1 MKKYRA
7 VLPIALIL
15 LVVIACYKLVSDT
28 GNVGREYENY
38 LTAARK
44 AADVGITKTMLENY
58 RAALEIQ
65 GSADIYAEVAEYY
78 KTKGTARE
86 YLNWCEEFFER
97 YPQEP
102 QAYDCLLN
110 AYRSDEDYKSCFDVL
125 RTAEKRGVSSDY
137 IRQTQE
143 DLWYVFELEFNKYA
157 DVGIYSNNYCAV
169 SNKGLWG
176 FVDRYGKQRVTC
188 MYEEVGAY
196 TQTNYV
202 SVVDSEGNAYFI
214 DKSGEKI
221 LAAKD
226 QYRRFGLLVNG
237 IIAAQRTDGKYTYMN
252 DSFDVLFGAY
262 DYASTINGDIAAVRT
277 GDRWSLINAQ
287 GETAIEGSY
296 RDVKLDEKQIAYRND
311 RLFVSVD
318 PGKFIM
324 IDGNGAQVGSL
335 VFEDTRVF
343 SGTEPA
349 AVKID
354 GRWCFID
361 ADGALISDRTYD
373 DARSF
378 ANGLAAVCIDGL
390 WGFVDLEEN
399 IVIEPQFFGAKDFNE
414 KGSCFVKTG
423 DDWQLLKLYRLNRE
437 D

>member
-15 LVVIACYKLVSDT
+15 LVAISCYKLVSDT
-28 GNVGREYENY
+28 GNVGREYESY
-38 LTAARK
+38 LTAARE

-65 GSADIYAEVAEYY
+65 DSAGIYAEVAEYY
-78 KTKGTARE
+78 KTKGTARD
-86 YLNWCEEFFER
+86 YLSWCEEFFER

-102 QAYDCLLN
+102 KAYDCLLD
-110 AYRSDEDYKSCFDVL
+110 AYRLEEDYEACFDVL
-125 RTAEKRGVSSDY
+125 QTAEKRGVSSDY
-137 IRQTQE
+137 IRQTQKE
-143 DLWYVFELEFNKYA
+143 LWYVFELDFNKYA
-157 DVGIYSNNYCAV
+157 DVGNYSNNYCAV

-176 FVDRYGKQRVTC
+176 FVDRYGKRRVTC

-196 TQTNYV
+196 TKTNCV
-202 SVVDSEGNAYFI
+202 SVVDPEGNAYFI

-221 LAAKD
+221 LAAKEP
-226 QYRRFGLLVNG
+226 YRRFGLLVNG
-237 IIAAQRTDGKYTYMN
+237 IIAAQRTDGKYTYVN
-252 DSFDVLFGAY
+252 DNFDVLFGVH

-277 GDRWSLINAQ
+277 GDMWYLINAR
-287 GETAIEGSY
+287 GESAVEGSY
-296 RDVKLDEKQIAYRND
+296 KDVKLDEKQIAYRND
-311 RLFVSVD
+311 RLFVSVE
-318 PGKFIM
+318 PGKYIM
-324 IDGNGAQVGSL
+324 INGAGVQVGSL
-335 VFEDTRVF
+335 IFEDARIF
-343 SGTEPA
+343 SGEEPA

-354 GRWCFID
+354 GSWCFVNEN
-361 ADGALISDRTYD
+361 GVLISDQKYD

-378 ANGLAAVCIDGL
+378 SNGLAAVCIDGL

-399 IVIEPQFFGAKDFNE
+399 MVIEPQFFGAKDFNE